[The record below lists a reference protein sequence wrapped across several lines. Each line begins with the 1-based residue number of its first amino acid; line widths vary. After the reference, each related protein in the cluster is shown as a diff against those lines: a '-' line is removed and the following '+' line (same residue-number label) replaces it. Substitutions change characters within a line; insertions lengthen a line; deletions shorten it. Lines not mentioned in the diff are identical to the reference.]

1 MMFDNK
7 CAARCAARIL
17 YLLLSCLLFA
27 CNKSETPSGPTLF
40 QQLDASTTKVDF
52 INQLNENESFNII
65 QYLYYYNGGGV
76 AAGDLNN
83 DGLPDLYFTANQ
95 LPNKLYLNK
104 GNLQFED
111 ITEKA
116 GVAGKGMWK
125 TGVAMA
131 DVNGDG
137 WLDIYVCQVGDYKSI
152 KGRNELFINNGD
164 LTFTESAAAYGVD
177 FQGFSTQSAFF
188 DYDADGDLDLYLL
201 NHSVHASENYS
212 DAGIRQRR
220 EPLSGDRL
228 YRNEGGRFTD
238 VSEKAGIYGSRI
250 GYGLGVAVGDF
261 NDDGCPDL
269 YISNDFHENDY
280 LYFNNCDGTFR
291 EAITASI
298 GHTSTFSMGSDA
310 ADFNNDGRL
319 DLLTSDMRPEDAF
332 VLKSSVGADP
342 YNIYKFKL
350 SFGYHYQ
357 YPRNMLQLN
366 LGQLK
371 GEKEIQFAEIG
382 QLAGV
387 DATDWSWSA
396 LFCDLD
402 GDGWK
407 DIFIGNGILR
417 RPNDLDYL
425 KYTANSQVQQSNAD
439 LDIAAKM
446 PGGLVPNYAFRN
458 KGDLTFE
465 SVAASWG
472 LDISGSSNGAA
483 YADLDGDGDLDLVT
497 NNLNAPAAIFENR
510 SRELLKNNYLRIALQ
525 GKDGNAFG
533 LGARVTIESGGN
545 QQMQELQTTRG
556 FQSSVEP
563 VLTFGLGTAT
573 EVDQLAI
580 RWPDGHVQQL
590 LKVRANQTLKIAHEK
605 TQVDPPH
612 KAEAVET
619 ILEDIT
625 AQSGL
630 SFPHL
635 ENDFTDFDQEPL
647 IPHALSTQ
655 GPRLARGDLNGDGL
669 DDIFVC
675 GAKGQPGAIF
685 LQSGQAG
692 KFKQRQQPALEND
705 AAKEDTDA
713 AFFDADGDGDLDLY
727 VVSGGGEAIGEADV
741 LLDRLYLNDG
751 QGNFT
756 LSEGALPPVYA
767 NGSCVLPLDFN
778 GDGALDVF
786 VGARSIPGSYGLS
799 PASVLLQND
808 GKGRFTDRT
817 AAIAPSLSKAGMV
830 TDATLANI
838 AGKPWLVIVGEWMP
852 VTAFN
857 ITEGWKKVETPNSG
871 GWWNTVLAHDFD
883 GDGNAELLLG
893 NLGLNSD
900 LRATAEEPVSLYV
913 HDFDRNFFTDPV
925 LAYYKQNQPHSYV
938 SLDDLSGQMPILR
951 KKFTQY
957 TTFARS
963 TFDQVFDKNELA
975 RALRLD
981 AFTFASAYAKNQGD
995 GTFNLQALPASAQ
1008 VAPIFAFAVLDADG
1022 DGKTEVLATGNFY
1035 NAHPSFGRYD
1045 ASWGHFLKQKTNGGF
1060 EAISLQKSGFVSG
1073 GEGRGLEMIKDA
1085 NGRPLVITARNNLPV
1100 QVFRVR

>member
-1 MMFDNK
+1 MMSDNK
-7 CAARCAARIL
+7 RAARINL
-17 YLLLSCLLFA
+17 CLLLSCLLFA
-27 CNKSETPSGPTLF
+27 CTKPKNPSGPTLF
-40 QQLDASTTKVDF
+40 QQLDVSATKIDF

-65 QYLYYYNGGGV
+65 QFLYYYNGGGV
-76 AAGDLNN
+76 AVGDLNN

-104 GNLQFED
+104 GKLQFED

-137 WLDIYVCQVGDYKSI
+137 WLDVYVCQVGNYKNI
-152 KGRNELFINNGD
+152 KGHNELFINNGD
-164 LTFTESAAAYGVD
+164 LTFTESAAAYGLD

-188 DYDADGDLDLYLL
+188 DYDSDGDLDLYLL
-201 NHSVHASENYS
+201 NHSVHASENYGDS
-212 DAGIRQRR
+212 GIRQRR
-220 EPLSGDRL
+220 DPLSGDRL
-228 YRNEGGRFTD
+228 YRNDGGQFTD

-250 GYGLGVAVGDF
+250 GYGLSVAVGDL

-269 YISNDFHENDY
+269 YISNDFHDNDY
-280 LYFNNCDGTFR
+280 LYYNNCDGTFR
-291 EAITASI
+291 EAITTSV
-298 GHTSTFSMGSDA
+298 GHTSTFSMGSDV
-310 ADFNNDGRL
+310 ADFNNDERL
-319 DLLTSDMRPEDAF
+319 DLLTLDMKPEDAF

-342 YNIYKFKL
+342 YNIYRYKL

-366 LGQLK
+366 LGKLRGQ
-371 GEKEIQFAEIG
+371 EDVHFAEIG

-425 KYTANSQVQQSNAD
+425 KFTANRQAQQSNAD
-439 LDIAAKM
+439 LDFVAKM
-446 PGGLVPNYAFRN
+446 PDGLVPNSAFRN

-465 SVAASWG
+465 PVAAAWG
-472 LDISGSSNGAA
+472 LDFSGSSNGAA

-497 NNLNAPAAIFENR
+497 NNLNAPAGIFENR

-525 GKDGNAFG
+525 GKAGNPFG
-533 LGARVTIESGGN
+533 LGTRVTVESGGN
-545 QQMQELQTTRG
+545 RQMQELQTTRG

-563 VLTFGLGTAT
+563 VLTFGLGAAT
-573 EVDQLAI
+573 EVDQITI
-580 RWPDGHVQQL
+580 RWPDGAVQQL
-590 LKVRANQTLKIAHEK
+590 SKTPINQTLRVTYEK
-605 TQVDPPH
+605 GPEQPLR
-612 KAEAVET
+612 KAEAPEPVFK
-619 ILEDIT
+619 DIT
-625 AQSGL
+625 EQSGL
-630 SFPHL
+630 RFLHL
-635 ENDFTDFDQEPL
+635 ENEYTDFDREPL

-655 GPRLARGDLNGDGL
+655 GPRLAQGDVNGDGL

-675 GAKGQPGAIF
+675 GAKGQAGAVF
-685 LQSGQAG
+685 LQSGQLG
-692 KFKQRQQPALEND
+692 KFIQRLQPALEND
-705 AAKEDTDA
+705 TSKEDADA

-727 VVSGGGEAIGEADV
+727 VVSGGGEAVGESDA
-741 LLDRLYLNDG
+741 LSDRLYLNDG
-751 QGNFT
+751 QGNFAF
-756 LSEGALPPVYA
+756 SEGALPPMYA

-778 GDGALDVF
+778 GDGALDLF
-786 VGARSIPGSYGLS
+786 VGSRSVPGSYGLS

-808 GKGRFTDRT
+808 GKGKFSDRT
-817 AAIAPSLSKAGMV
+817 AAIAPALSKAGMV

-857 ITEGWKKVETPNSG
+857 ITAGWEKVETPNSG

-883 GDGNAELLLG
+883 GDGNHELLLG

-900 LRATAEEPVSLYV
+900 LRATKKEPVSLYV
-913 HDFDRNFFTDPV
+913 HDFDHNLFTDPI
-925 LAYYKQNQPHSYV
+925 LTYYKQNQPYSYA
-938 SLDDLSGQMPILR
+938 SMDELTNQMPVLR
-951 KKFTQY
+951 KKFNQY
-957 TTFARS
+957 ATFAKS
-963 TFDQVFDKNELA
+963 NFNQIFEEKELA
-975 RALRLD
+975 RARRLD
-981 AFTFASAYAKNQGD
+981 AHTFASAYASNKGD
-995 GTFNLQALPASAQ
+995 GTFSLQALPAMAQ

-1022 DGKTEVLATGNFY
+1022 DGKDEVLATGNFY
-1035 NAHPSFGRYD
+1035 NIHPSLGRYD
-1045 ASWGHFLKQKTNGGF
+1045 ASLGHFLKQKTGGGF
-1060 EAISLQKSGFVSG
+1060 EAISLQKSGFATR
-1073 GEGRGLEMIKDA
+1073 GEGRGLAFVKTS
-1085 NGRPLVITARNNLPV
+1085 NGRPVVIAARNNSPV
-1100 QVFRVR
+1100 QVFSVK

>member
-1 MMFDNK
+1 MKFDHLPFVP
-7 CAARCAARIL
+7 CVSCFVF
-17 YLLLSCLLFA
+17 LLLSA
-27 CNKSETPSGPTLF
+27 CSNPEAVVTPKLF
-40 QQLDASTTKVDF
+40 QSLDPLATKVDF
-52 INQLNENESFNII
+52 TNQLNENESFNII

-76 AAGDLNN
+76 AVGDLNN

-137 WLDIYVCQVGDYKSI
+137 WLDIYVCQVGDYKNI

-164 LTFTESAAAYGVD
+164 LTFTESAAAYGID
-177 FQGFSTQSAFF
+177 FQGFSTQAAFF

-201 NHSVHASENYS
+201 NHSVHSSENYS
-212 DAGIRQRR
+212 DSGIRHRR
-220 EPLSGDRL
+220 DPLSGDRL
-228 YRNEGGRFTD
+228 YRNEGGKFTD

-250 GYGLGVAVGDF
+250 GYGLGVAVGDL

-269 YISNDFHENDY
+269 YISNDFHDNDY
-280 LYFNNCDGTFR
+280 LYYNNCDGTFR

-371 GEKEIQFAEIG
+371 GQKEVQFAEIG

-425 KYTANSQVQQSNAD
+425 KYTANRQVQQSNSD

-446 PGGLVPNYAFRN
+446 PGGMVPNYAFRN

-465 SVAASWG
+465 SVAKSWG
-472 LDISGSSNGAA
+472 LDLSGSSNGAA

-525 GKDGNAFG
+525 GKDANPFG
-533 LGARVTIESGGN
+533 LGARVTIESGGI

-563 VLTFGLGTAT
+563 VLTFGLGMAK
-573 EVDQLAI
+573 EVDQLTI
-580 RWPDGHVQQL
+580 RWPDGRVQQL
-590 LKVRANQTLKIAHEK
+590 SKVRANQTLKIAYEK
-605 TQVDPPH
+605 SQVAPSL
-612 KAEAVET
+612 KSEALET

-630 SFPHL
+630 NFQHT
-635 ENDFTDFDQEPL
+635 ENDFTDFDREPL

-655 GPRLARGDLNGDGL
+655 GPRLAHGDVNGDGL

-685 LQSGQAG
+685 LQVGQAG
-692 KFKQRQQPALEND
+692 KFKQRQQPALELD
-705 AAKEDTDA
+705 SLKEDTDA

-727 VVSGGGEAIGEADV
+727 VVSGGGEAMGESDV

-751 QGNFT
+751 QGNFA
-756 LSEGALPPVYA
+756 LSEGALPPAYT
-767 NGSCVLPLDFN
+767 NGSCVLPFDFN
-778 GDGALDVF
+778 ADGALDLF
-786 VGARSIPGSYGLS
+786 VGTRSIPGSYGLP
-799 PASVLLQND
+799 PASLLLQND
-808 GKGRFTDRT
+808 GKGKFTDRT
-817 AAIAPSLSKAGMV
+817 AAIAPALSKAGMV

-838 AGKPWLVIVGEWMP
+838 DGKAWLVIVGEWMP

-857 ITEGWKKVETPNSG
+857 ITESWKKVETPNSG

-883 GDGNAELLLG
+883 DDGNDELLLG

-900 LRATAEEPVSLYV
+900 LRASEKEPVSLYV
-913 HDFDRNFFTDPV
+913 HDFDHNFFTDPV
-925 LAYYKQNQPHSYV
+925 LVYYKQNQPYSYV
-938 SLDDLSGQMPILR
+938 SLDDLAGQMPILR

-957 TTFARS
+957 TPFAKS
-963 TFDQVFDKNELA
+963 TFDQVFDKSELT

-981 AFTFASAYAKNQGD
+981 VYTFASAYAESQGD
-995 GTFNLQALPASAQ
+995 GTFSLQTLPASAQ
-1008 VAPIFAFAVLDADG
+1008 VAPIFAFTVLDADG
-1022 DGKTEVLATGNFY
+1022 DGKNEVLATGNFY

-1045 ASWGHFLKQKTNGGF
+1045 ASWGHFLKNKPAGGF
-1060 EAISLQKSGFVSG
+1060 EAISPQKSGFSSN
-1073 GEGRGLEMIKDA
+1073 GEGRGLAFVKDA
-1085 NGRPLVITARNNLPV
+1085 NGRLLVIAARNNLPV

>member
-1 MMFDNK
+1 LAPK
-7 CAARCAARIL
+7 
-17 YLLLSCLLFA
+17 
-27 CNKSETPSGPTLF
+27 LF
-40 QQLDASTTKVDF
+40 QSLNPSTTKVDF
-52 INQLNENESFNII
+52 INQLNEDESFNII

-111 ITEKA
+111 TTEKA
-116 GVAGKGMWK
+116 GVAGKGLWK

-164 LTFTESAAAYGVD
+164 LTFTESAAAYGID
-177 FQGFSTQSAFF
+177 FQGFSTQAAFF
-188 DYDADGDLDLYLL
+188 DYDGDGDLDLYLL

-212 DAGIRQRR
+212 DSGIRQRR
-220 EPLSGDRL
+220 DPLSGDRL
-228 YRNEGGRFTD
+228 YRNEGGKFTD

-250 GYGLGVAVGDF
+250 GYGLGVAVGDL

-269 YISNDFHENDY
+269 YISNDFHDNDY
-280 LYFNNCDGTFR
+280 LYYNNCDGTFR

-298 GHTSTFSMGSDA
+298 GHTTTFSMGSDV
-310 ADFNNDGRL
+310 ADFNNDERL
-319 DLLTSDMRPEDAF
+319 DLLTLDMKPEDAF

-366 LGQLK
+366 LGKPK
-371 GEKEIQFAEIG
+371 GYETQFAEIG

-425 KYTANSQVQQSNAD
+425 KYTANRQVQQSNAD

-446 PGGLVPNYAFRN
+446 PSGLVPNYAFRN

-472 LDISGSSNGAA
+472 LDLSGSSNGAA
-483 YADLDGDGDLDLVT
+483 YADLDGDGDLDLVM

-510 SRELLKNNYLRIALQ
+510 SRELLKNNFLRISLR
-525 GKDGNAFG
+525 GKGGNPFG
-533 LGARVTIESGGN
+533 IGARVTIESGGGR
-545 QQMQELQTTRG
+545 QMQELQTTRG

-563 VLTFGLGTAT
+563 VLTFGLGTAAD
-573 EVDQLAI
+573 VDQITI
-580 RWPDGHVQQL
+580 RWPDGKVQQL
-590 LKVRANQTLKIAHEK
+590 SKVAANQTLTVAYEK
-605 TQVDPPH
+605 RPDAP
-612 KAEAVET
+612 
-619 ILEDIT
+619 ILNGAATKTVFEDIT

-630 SFPHL
+630 RFQHL
-635 ENDFTDFDQEPL
+635 ENDYTDFDREPL
-647 IPHALSTQ
+647 MPHALSTQ
-655 GPRLARGDLNGDGL
+655 GPRLAQGDVNGDGL
-669 DDIFVC
+669 DDLFVC

-685 LQSGQAG
+685 IQSGQTG
-692 KFKQRQQPALEND
+692 QFNQRRQLALEND
-705 AAKEDTDA
+705 RLKEDTDA

-727 VVSGGGEAIGEADV
+727 VVSGGGEAAGESDE
-741 LLDRLYLNDG
+741 LLDRLYVNDG
-751 QGNFT
+751 QGNFA
-756 LSEGALPPVYA
+756 LSEGALPLAYT

-778 GDGALDVF
+778 GDGALDLF
-786 VGARSIPGSYGLS
+786 VGARSIPGSYGVP
-799 PASVLLQND
+799 PASMLLQND
-808 GKGRFTDRT
+808 GKGKFLDRT
-817 AAIAPSLSKAGMV
+817 AAIAPNLSKAGMV
-830 TDATLANI
+830 TDAALANI
-838 AGKPWLVIVGEWMP
+838 AGKTWLVVVGEWMP
-852 VTAFN
+852 VTAFS
-857 ITEGWKKVETPNSG
+857 ITERWKKVETPNSD

-883 GDGNAELLLG
+883 GDGNDELLLG

-900 LRATAEEPVSLYV
+900 LRATEKEPVSLYV
-913 HDFDRNFFTDPV
+913 HDFDHNFFSDPV
-925 LAYYKQNQPHSYV
+925 LRYYKQNQPYSYA
-938 SLDDLSGQMPILR
+938 SLDELSSQMPMLR
-951 KKFTQY
+951 KKFSQY
-957 TTFARS
+957 TTFAKS
-963 TFDQVFDKNELA
+963 NFNQLFEEKELA
-975 RALRLD
+975 RAQRLD
-981 AFTFASAYAKNQGD
+981 AYTFASAYGENKGD
-995 GTFNLQALPASAQ
+995 GTFNLQALPVSAQ
-1008 VAPIFAFAVLDADG
+1008 VAPIFAFAVLDTDG
-1022 DGKTEVLATGNFY
+1022 DGESEVLATGNFY
-1035 NAHPSFGRYD
+1035 NIHGSFGRYD
-1045 ASWGHFLKQKTNGGF
+1045 ASWGHFLDYKSDGNF
-1060 EAISLQKSGFVSG
+1060 EAIRFPESGFASK
-1073 GEGRGLEMIKDA
+1073 GEGRGLAVVKTS
-1085 NGRPLVITARNNLPV
+1085 NGRLLVIAARNNLPV
-1100 QVFRVR
+1100 QVFQVH